1 MGIIVF
7 LIVGLIAGFIARAL
21 VPGPDPM
28 GWLGTMILGIV
39 GSFVGGTLAALVFN
53 QSLDLNASGII
64 GSIIGAIIV
73 LLIWR
78 AMGGRRGVVAGRD
91 ARHNANV
98 RGRGAQC
105 VAVSSSSRTM
115 RFVATQNFPKRSFTS
130 HSSPFGEDRTS
141 SPMR

>member
-7 LIVGLIAGFIARAL
+7 LIVGLLAGFIARAL

-39 GSFVGGTLAALVFN
+39 GSFVGGTLAALVFGGT
-53 QSLDLNASGII
+53 LDLSASGII

-78 AMGGRRGVVAGRD
+78 AMGGRRGVVA
-91 ARHNANV
+91 
-98 RGRGAQC
+98 
-105 VAVSSSSRTM
+105 
-115 RFVATQNFPKRSFTS
+115 
-130 HSSPFGEDRTS
+130 
-141 SPMR
+141 